1 MERCCRLNFGATSG
15 ATLDSLFCLKFSGTG
30 SVYDASQST
39 LPENSVSCLFL
50 ETAEYSCVYCI
61 CVREKGVNES
71 KRSISSTRSEI
82 GSISGYP
89 FCLCSTLTENQGE
102 KAVHISLGTKLA
114 PDFRFLNFLDFL
126 LDILHT
132 KLAVVFVY
140 ARYMRNSDHLI
151 FLPSV

>member
-39 LPENSVSCLFL
+39 LPENSMSCLCL
-50 ETAEYSCVYCI
+50 ETAEYSCVYYI

-89 FCLCSTLTENQGE
+89 FLFMLYTDRKSGRKSSSYLT
-102 KAVHISLGTKLA
+102 
-114 PDFRFLNFLDFL
+114 
-126 LDILHT
+126 
-132 KLAVVFVY
+132 
-140 ARYMRNSDHLI
+140 RNKVSPGL
-151 FLPSV
+151 